1 MAVVTLLDLMNLHAP
16 ASLER
21 KIVDETYLSAP
32 LFNKLPSRVISGTT
46 YKYQKRD
53 TLPKIGAR
61 PVNAGADVHKAAI
74 KTENAECYYYDGRI
88 EVDKALIDAEPDNKH
103 LLMADNAKAT
113 IKGTMFGLEQGL
125 FYKTPYGINPLR
137 SQIADYMAIS
147 ADPAITDES
156 AWTAG
161 GTSVWLLHV
170 DDDSLRLNW
179 GNRKTLQFGAI
190 RDESVMRNKADG
202 TPGYMQA
209 KVQNCNFWLG
219 FEQMNEFASGVI
231 LNVSAANPLT
241 DELLAK
247 ACDLFPAAM
256 RPNLIVMNPG
266 ARSLLRSSR
275 SKALTYVKGGK
286 GGQTAYAET
295 PTEWDGIPILVTDG
309 ILADETPEKIA
320 EAVGQTAY
328 TADDLKQ
335 KNVGITNPNNKSKV

>member
-32 LFNKLPSRVISGTT
+32 LLNKLPSRVISGTT

-137 SQIADYMAIS
+137 AQIADYMAIS
-147 ADPAITDES
+147 AAHITDES

-179 GNRKTLQFGAI
+179 GNRKTLQFGPI

-241 DELLAK
+241 DEILAK
-247 ACDLFPAAM
+247 ASDLFPAAM

-266 ARSLLRSSR
+266 ARSLLRKSR
-275 SKALTYVKGGK
+275 SQALTYVKGNK
-286 GGQTAYAET
+286 GQTVYAET

-309 ILADETPEKIA
+309 ILDDETPEKIA
-320 EAVGQTAY
+320 AAVGQTAY
-328 TADDLKQ
+328 SADDLK
-335 KNVGITNPNNKSKV
+335 KKDVGITNPNNKSKV

>member
-1 MAVVTLLDLMNLHAP
+1 MAVITLLDLMQSQAP

-61 PVNAGADVHKAAI
+61 PINAGADVHKAAI
-74 KTENAECYYYDGRI
+74 KTENAECYFYDGRI
-88 EVDKALIDAEPDNKH
+88 EVDIALILAEPENKH
-103 LLMADNAKAT
+103 QLMADNAKAT
-113 IKGTMFGLEQGL
+113 IKGTMFGLEQAL
-125 FYKTPYGINPLR
+125 FYDTPFGIKSLR
-137 SQIADYMAIS
+137 SQLADYMSIS
-147 ADPAITDES
+147 ANPAITDES

-170 DDDSLRLNW
+170 SDDALRLSW
-179 GNRKTLQFGAI
+179 GNRKTLQFGPI
-190 RDESVMRNKADG
+190 RDESVQRFKADG
-202 TPGYMQA
+202 SMGSMQA

-219 FEQMNEFASGVI
+219 FQQLNEFASGAI
-231 LNVSAANPLT
+231 LNVSAEHPLT

-247 ACDLFPAAM
+247 AVDLFPAAM

-266 ARSLLRSSR
+266 ARSLLRQSR
-275 SKALTYVKGGK
+275 SKALTYMKGNK
-286 GGQTAYAET
+286 GQTTYAET

-309 ILADETPEKIA
+309 IIADETPEKIA
-320 EAVGQTAY
+320 EFVGKSSFS
-328 TADDLKQ
+328 ADDLKN
-335 KNVGITNPNNKSKV
+335 KEAITNPNNKSKV